1 MLWPGCWCGR
11 LPGECRRGPLP
22 NPVHTISL
30 RRQFTNVLA
39 LGLITVGA
47 LIVTVP
53 LFLILGTVVYRGIG
67 ELNWTF
73 LSHIPNGPGEPGGG
87 MANAIVGSVVLLGV
101 ASVIGVPLGIGAGV
115 FLAEY
120 GRNKWGNIV
129 RFTADVLNG
138 VPSIVIGLTAY
149 ALVVVVQRHFSML
162 AGSVA
167 LGIMMIPT
175 ISRTTEE
182 VLLLVPQSIR
192 EAALGLGIPKWRTI
206 LSVVLRTASAG
217 IVTSIMLAFARIAGE
232 TAPLMFT
239 AFGNQYWNMKLNQP
253 TASMPLQIYTY
264 ASMPYDQA
272 RQQAWTGA
280 LVLISMIMLT
290 VIFVR
295 FLASR
300 GTIKGAS

>member
-1 MLWPGCWCGR
+1 
-11 LPGECRRGPLP
+11 LPRTLQ
-22 NPVHTISL
+22 NVSL
-30 RRQFTNVLA
+30 RRRLSNGLA
-39 LGLITVGA
+39 LGLISFAA

-53 LFLILGTVVYRGIG
+53 LFLILGTVIYRGASG
-67 ELNWTF
+67 LNWAFFTQ
-73 LSHIPNGPGEPGGG
+73 IPKPVGETGGG
-87 MANAIVGSVVLLGV
+87 MANAIMGSVMLLAF

-120 GRNKWGNIV
+120 GRNKFGNAV

-138 VPSIVIGLTAY
+138 VPSVIIGLTAY
-149 ALVVVVQRHFSML
+149 SLVVVVQKHFSLL

-192 EAALGLGIPKWRTI
+192 EAALGLGIPRWRTI
-206 LSVVLRTASAG
+206 VSVVLRTASAG

-239 AFGNQYWNMKLNQP
+239 AFGNQYWNVNLNQP
-253 TASMPLQIYTY
+253 TAALPLQIFAY
-264 ASMPYDQA
+264 SIMPYEQA
-272 RQQAWTGA
+272 HQQAWTGA
-280 LVLISMIMLT
+280 LVLISMIMFT
-290 VIFVR
+290 VIVFR
-295 FLASR
+295 FIVGR
-300 GTIKGAS
+300 GAIKGGS

>member
-1 MLWPGCWCGR
+1 
-11 LPGECRRGPLP
+11 LPKS
-22 NPVHTISL
+22 VYTISL
-30 RRQFTNVLA
+30 RRKLSNGFA
-39 LGLITVGA
+39 LGMITLAAIV
-47 LIVTVP
+47 VTVP
-53 LFLILGTVVYRGIG
+53 LFLILGTVILRGIG
-67 ELNWTF
+67 ELNWAF
-73 LSHIPNGPGEPGGG
+73 LTQIPKPVGETGGG
-87 MANAIVGSVVLLGV
+87 MANAIAGSIMLLGL
-101 ASVIGVPLGIGAGV
+101 ASLIGVPLGVGAGV

-129 RFTADVLNG
+129 RFTSDVLNG

-149 ALVVVVQRHFSML
+149 ALVVVVQKHFSML

-175 ISRTTEE
+175 IARTTEE

-192 EAALGLGIPKWRTI
+192 EAALGLGIPRWRTI
-206 LSVVLRTASAG
+206 VSVVLRTASAG

-239 AFGNQYWNMKLNQP
+239 AFGNMYWNVRPDQP
-253 TASMPLQIYTY
+253 TAALPLQIFTY
-264 ASMPYDQA
+264 AVMPYEQA
-272 RQQAWTGA
+272 HRQAWTGA

-290 VIFVR
+290 VILFR
-295 FLASR
+295 FIASR

>member
-1 MLWPGCWCGR
+1 L
-11 LPGECRRGPLP
+11 L
-22 NPVHTISL
+22 NSSQNISL
-30 RRQFTNVLA
+30 YRRLTNGLA
-39 LGLITVGA
+39 IGLISGAA

-53 LFLILGTVVYRGIG
+53 LFLILGTVIYRGLP
-67 ELNWTF
+67 ELNWAF
-73 LSHIPNGPGEPGGG
+73 LTQIPKPVGEIGGG
-87 MANAIVGSVVLLGV
+87 MANAIGGSIALLGV
-101 ASVIGVPLGIGAGV
+101 ASLIGVPLGVGAGI

-138 VPSIVIGLTAY
+138 VPSIVIGMTVY
-149 ALVVVVQRHFSML
+149 ALVVVVQKHFSLL

-192 EAALGLGIPKWRTI
+192 EAALGLGIPRWRTI
-206 LSVVLRTASAG
+206 ISVVLRTASSG

-239 AFGNQYWNMKLNQP
+239 AFGNSYWSKSLNQP
-253 TASMPLQIYTY
+253 TAALPLQIFTY
-264 ASMPYDQA
+264 AVMPYDQA
-272 RQQAWTGA
+272 HRQAWTGA
-280 LVLISMIMLT
+280 LVLITMIMLT
-290 VIFVR
+290 VILFR
-295 FLASR
+295 FISSR
-300 GTIKGAS
+300 GAIKGAN

>member
-1 MLWPGCWCGR
+1 LF
-11 LPGECRRGPLP
+11 
-22 NPVHTISL
+22 NSTQNISL
-30 RRQFTNVLA
+30 RRRLSNGLA
-39 LGLITVGA
+39 LGLITLGA
-47 LIVTVP
+47 LVVTVP
-53 LFLILGTVVYRGIG
+53 LFLILGTVIYRGASG
-67 ELNWTF
+67 LNWAFFTQ
-73 LSHIPNGPGEPGGG
+73 IPKPVGEVGGG
-87 MANAIVGSVVLLGV
+87 MANAIIGSVMLLGV
-101 ASVIGVPLGIGAGV
+101 ASLIGVPMGICAGV

-120 GRNKWGNIV
+120 GRNKFGNVV

-149 ALVVVVQRHFSML
+149 ALVVVVQKHFSLL

-192 EAALGLGIPKWRTI
+192 EAALGLGIPRWRTI
-206 LSVVLRTASAG
+206 ISVVLRTASAG
-217 IVTSIMLAFARIAGE
+217 IVTSVMLAFARIAGE
-232 TAPLMFT
+232 TAPLIFT

-253 TASMPLQIYTY
+253 TAALPLQIYAY
-264 ASMPYDQA
+264 SVMPYDQA
-272 RQQAWTGA
+272 HQQAWTGA

-290 VIFVR
+290 VIVFR
-295 FLASR
+295 FFASR

>member
-1 MLWPGCWCGR
+1 LSK
-11 LPGECRRGPLP
+11 PLSS
-22 NPVHTISL
+22 ISL
-30 RRQFTNVLA
+30 RRRLSNWLA
-39 LGLITVGA
+39 LGLIILAA

-53 LFLILGTVVYRGIG
+53 LFLILATVVFRGIG
-67 ELNWTF
+67 ELNWAF
-73 LSHIPNGPGEPGGG
+73 LTQIPKPVGEEGGG
-87 MANAIVGSVVLLGV
+87 MANAIVGSIALLGV

-149 ALVVVVQRHFSML
+149 ALVVVVQKHFSLL

-175 ISRTTEE
+175 ICRTTEE

-192 EAALGLGIPKWRTI
+192 EAALGLGIPRWRTI
-206 LSVVLRTASAG
+206 VSVVLRTASAG

-232 TAPLMFT
+232 TAPLVFT
-239 AFGNQYWNMKLNQP
+239 AFGNMYWNMKLNQP
-253 TASMPLQIYTY
+253 TAALPLQIYTY
-264 ASMPYDQA
+264 AVMPYDQA
-272 RQQAWTGA
+272 HRQAWTGA
-280 LVLISMIMLT
+280 LVLISMIMIT
-290 VIFVR
+290 VILFR
-295 FLASR
+295 FIASR
-300 GTIKGAS
+300 GAIKEAS